1 MRILKYIKSLIK
13 SNISPDDYF
22 PNPKDFHLNFS
33 TFAKNIYSQN
43 GEDGIIEELLKRLNI
58 QGGWAC
64 EFGAWDGKH
73 LSNTFNLVANFNWNC
88 VMIESDKE
96 KFLDLQKT
104 ANDYSNIHPL
114 NETVHYIKGYGKLLD
129 DILDLTDIP
138 DNFHL
143 LSIDVDS
150 CDYHIWKSLK
160 RYKPKIVII
169 ECSGLKEYIIQREGA
184 IHKKDKDGSTSLLPL
199 KELGEQKGYKLLCN
213 VGNLIFLR
221 NDSYELLS

>member
-1 MRILKYIKSLIK
+1 MKIFNKIK
-13 SNISPDDYF
+13 NIIYSKVESDKYF
-22 PNPKDFHLNFS
+22 PNPIDYNLNLTLYRNNKF
-33 TFAKNIYSQN
+33 SQN
-43 GEDGIIEELLKRLNI
+43 GEDGILEELFKRLDI
-58 QGGWAC
+58 EKGWAC

-73 LSNTFNLVANFNWNC
+73 LSNTFNLVCNYDWNC

-104 ANDYSNIHPL
+104 ASDYSNIHPL
-114 NETVHYIKGYGKLLD
+114 NETVHYKKGHGELLD

>member
-1 MRILKYIKSLIK
+1 MKIFNKIK
-13 SNISPDDYF
+13 NIIYSKVESDKYF
-22 PNPKDFHLNFS
+22 PNPIDYNLNLTLYRNNKF
-33 TFAKNIYSQN
+33 SQN
-43 GEDGIIEELLKRLNI
+43 GEDGILEELFKRLDI
-58 QGGWAC
+58 EKGWAC

-104 ANDYSNIHPL
+104 ASDYSNIHPL
-114 NETVHYIKGYGKLLD
+114 NETVHYKKGHGELLD

>member
-22 PNPKDFHLNFS
+22 PNPKDFHLNLT

-58 QGGWAC
+58 QKGWAC

-114 NETVHYIKGYGKLLD
+114 NETVHYKEGHGELLD
-129 DILDLTDIP
+129 DILDLTDIS

-184 IHKKDKDGSTSLLPL
+184 IHKRDKDGSTSLLPL

>member
-1 MRILKYIKSLIK
+1 MKIFNKIK
-13 SNISPDDYF
+13 NIIYSKVESDKYF
-22 PNPKDFHLNFS
+22 PNPKDFHLNLT

-43 GEDGIIEELLKRLNI
+43 GEDGIIQELLKRLNI
-58 QGGWAC
+58 QKGWAC

-96 KFLDLQKT
+96 KFIDLQKT
-104 ANDYSNIHPL
+104 ASHYSNIHPL
-114 NETVHYIKGYGKLLD
+114 NETVHYKKGHGELLD

-160 RYKPKIVII
+160 KYKPKIVII

-184 IHKKDKDGSTSLLPL
+184 IHKRDKDGSTSLLPL

-221 NDSYELLS
+221 NDSLEQLS

>member
-1 MRILKYIKSLIK
+1 
-13 SNISPDDYF
+13 
-22 PNPKDFHLNFS
+22 
-33 TFAKNIYSQN
+33 
-43 GEDGIIEELLKRLNI
+43 
-58 QGGWAC
+58 
-64 EFGAWDGKH
+64 
-73 LSNTFNLVANFNWNC
+73 
-88 VMIESDKE
+88 MIESDKE

>member
-1 MRILKYIKSLIK
+1 MRIFKYINSLIK
-13 SNISPDDYF
+13 SNISPNDYF
-22 PNPKDFHLNFS
+22 LNPKDFHLNLT

-58 QGGWAC
+58 QKGWAC

-104 ANDYSNIHPL
+104 AIDYSNIRPL
-114 NETVHYIKGYGKLLD
+114 NKTVHYIEGYGDLLD
-129 DILDLTDIP
+129 DILDSTDIP
-138 DNFHL
+138 KDFHL

-160 RYKPKIVII
+160 KYKPIIVII